1 MFTFY
6 TKINIQIKTLEKIKK
21 PLKLQ
26 KNWVQKIRQTKKR
39 QVNLKQII
47 YQKEYPADKVW
58 YINSR
63 FINVLQKD
71 WLRF

>member
-58 YINSR
+58 YIKSL